1 MAVAFTDSSWQDDV
15 LDASG
20 LVMIDFWA
28 EWCGPCHMLSPT
40 VEEISKEMGDKVKV
54 GKLNVDENQA
64 TAAKYQVMSI
74 PTVMIFKDGEVVEKL
89 IGVQPKQAYVDA
101 INRHA

>member
-1 MAVAFTDSSWQDDV
+1 MAAAFTDTGWQGDV

-20 LVMIDFWA
+20 LVMVDFWA
-28 EWCGPCHMLSPT
+28 DWCGPCHMLAPT
-40 VEEISKEMGDKVKV
+40 VEEIADEMGNKIKV